1 MRLLTL
7 MLAGWVAALP
17 VHARDATTTRPAT
30 TAGAPSTNPTFTRQ
44 QDIVY
49 GRAHGTALTMDRFT
63 PTDRAPNGAAVIV
76 VVSGGWFS
84 SHDSIN
90 PIFINL
96 FVRPFLERG
105 YTVLAVV
112 PASQPKFTI
121 PEIASHLDRAVR
133 YSRAHAKALG
143 FDPDRIGITG
153 GSAGGHLSLLQ
164 ATSPSSAKG
173 LSLDPAEQVS
183 GQVQATAVFF
193 PPTDFLNWGK
203 PDHRI
208 LDDAMIPPF
217 RAAFDYH
224 EMSEKTKMFER
235 IEDRKR
241 IDALLRQT
249 SPLYHATGKTP
260 PTLIIHGDND
270 TLVPIQQAEI
280 FIDKLK
286 DLGVPAELSIK
297 SGAGH
302 GWLNM
307 QEDVARCADFF
318 DKHLARKM

>member
-1 MRLLTL
+1 
-7 MLAGWVAALP
+7 
-17 VHARDATTTRPAT
+17 
-30 TAGAPSTNPTFTRQ
+30 
-44 QDIVY
+44 
-49 GRAHGTALTMDRFT
+49 MDLFT
-63 PTDRAPNGAAVIV
+63 PTDPAPSGAAVIV

-84 SHDSIN
+84 SHDSIG
-90 PIFINL
+90 PVFINL
-96 FVRPFLERG
+96 FARPFLDRG

-133 YSRAHAKALG
+133 YTRAHADELG
-143 FDPDRIGITG
+143 IDPNRIGITG

-164 ATSPSSAKG
+164 ATSPTAAKK
-173 LSLDPAEQVS
+173 LSLDPVEQVS
-183 GQVQATAVFF
+183 GQVQAAAVFF

-224 EMSEKTKMFER
+224 EMSEETKMFER

-241 IDALLRQT
+241 VDELLRQT
-249 SPLYHATGKTP
+249 SPLYHATKKTP
-260 PTLIIHGDND
+260 PTLIIHGDAD

-286 DLGVPAELSIK
+286 ELGVPAELQTRP
-297 SGAGH
+297 GAGH

-307 QEDVARCADFF
+307 QEDVKRCADFF
-318 DKHLARKM
+318 DKHLAPKM